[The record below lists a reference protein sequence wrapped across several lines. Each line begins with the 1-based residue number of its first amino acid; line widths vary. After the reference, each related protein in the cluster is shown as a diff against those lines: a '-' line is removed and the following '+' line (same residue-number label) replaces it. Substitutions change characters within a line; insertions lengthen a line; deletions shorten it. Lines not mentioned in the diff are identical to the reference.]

1 MRELLS
7 ILRSKEL
14 TIGSVES
21 ITGGAFA
28 DAVTNIPGAS
38 EVYKG
43 SIVSYSVEEKI
54 NLLGLDSETI
64 KENGVVS
71 RKVSEEM
78 AVHGRHTLNVDVCVS
93 VTGNAG
99 PTAEPG
105 AAPVGV
111 VFMSIALEDKV
122 ISKNYSFTGSR
133 IEIKQQAVL
142 AMREFL
148 ENTILENF

>member
-1 MRELLS
+1 MMKLVS
-7 ILRSKEL
+7 ILKNNEI

-28 DAVTNIPGAS
+28 DAITNIPGAS
-38 EVYKG
+38 KVYKG
-43 SIVSYSVEEKI
+43 SIISYAVEEKI
-54 NLLGLDSETI
+54 NLLGLDPIII

-71 RKVSEEM
+71 NKVSEEM
-78 AVHGRHTLNVDVCVS
+78 AVRGKHILNTDICIS

-105 AAPVGV
+105 LAPVGV
-111 VFMSIALEDKV
+111 VFMSIAFKEKV
-122 ISKNYSFTGSR
+122 ISKKYIFNGSR
-133 IEIKQQAVL
+133 IEIKQQTVL

-148 ENTILENF
+148 ENTILEKF